1 MSQLR
6 KKTRKKR
13 VRPKHSKALK
23 QIQEDLLC
31 VLSTVANGRGL
42 FVFTLLALMRTPPHT
57 ASKPSPKVKAR
68 SQLENERQGKL
79 YESATIS
86 PAWCPQNNP
95 CHCCHQCSTFT
106 MNQSSPAAR
115 SSCSLYVA

>member
-6 KKTRKKR
+6 KKTREKR

-57 ASKPSPKVKAR
+57 ASKVKAR

-79 YESATIS
+79 YESATLS
-86 PAWCPQNNP
+86 PAGVLR
-95 CHCCHQCSTFT
+95 TI
-106 MNQSSPAAR
+106 PATAAT
-115 SSCSLYVA
+115 SALPLP

>member
-57 ASKPSPKVKAR
+57 ASKPSPKVKTAH
-68 SQLENERQGKL
+68 SWKTKGKANSVKVQPFLQLGVLRTIH
-79 YESATIS
+79 AT
-86 PAWCPQNNP
+86 
-95 CHCCHQCSTFT
+95 
-106 MNQSSPAAR
+106 AATNA
-115 SSCSLYVA
+115 LPLP